1 MSIAAI
7 HRERARQTIKSMI
20 KTEAKKVMK
29 VKRNTVKQK
38 LRHGRERS
46 NTDNEHLLNGSP
58 SSE

>member
-1 MSIAAI
+1 
-7 HRERARQTIKSMI
+7 MI